1 MGDLVE
7 MFFPG
12 IRNGFNPEAYIREAQ
27 SADFNMQNIH
37 VEPTAIGP
45 VGNVLSTEELV
56 RLHTVVPDTRSD
68 YEIYGG
74 YRESEIDTTKLW
86 DDILNRIPIE
96 LPSPLEKEETIHYP
110 LIGEHKSEDI
120 MQKYGILD
128 TGEKD
133 ISPYVQEHEYNLPGR
148 TPSLV
153 PYLDSMHHDEAG
165 LLEPKIDHPWMTE
178 KEEDST
184 KPSYQLPS
192 LFDLTKEKEKEEEYH
207 ANPLYQFPNLGD
219 LMKEKVEKT
228 INTMNGPIQIKSL
241 EDSLA
246 IIHHPDHEVSSL
258 TNYHSIHTIK
268 KDGSLDSLYIS
279 LPKGKYPSGKNT
291 KLL

>member
-56 RLHTVVPDTRSD
+56 RLHTVVPNTRSD
-68 YEIYGG
+68 YEIYGSKTG
-74 YRESEIDTTKLW
+74 PELEADTTKLW

-120 MQKYGILD
+120 MRKYGLLN

-133 ISPYVQEHEYNLPGR
+133 ASPYVQEHEYNLPGR

-165 LLEPKIDHPWMTE
+165 LLEPKIDHPWITG
-178 KEEDST
+178 
-184 KPSYQLPS
+184 
-192 LFDLTKEKEKEEEYH
+192 EKEEETKYPWLKLP
-207 ANPLYQFPNLGD
+207 AIEK